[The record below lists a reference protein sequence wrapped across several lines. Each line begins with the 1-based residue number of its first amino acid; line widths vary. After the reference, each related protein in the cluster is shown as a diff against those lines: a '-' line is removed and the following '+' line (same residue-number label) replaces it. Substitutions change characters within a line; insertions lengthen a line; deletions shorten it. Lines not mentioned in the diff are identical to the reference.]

1 MAWLSFACLPTSIT
15 MTLKKR
21 NSTLQN
27 SYFHVHLQYTSTQ
40 SFLHVLCG
48 SCSIIMLYLNQLFA
62 SARID
67 LDNSIIV
74 KLQDDSSMRDVAT
87 DVANEL
93 QVTQNYVVQIRKKRL
108 FDFWP
113 SSGGRPQML
122 TNTHKKICIKVATL
136 GGVDIAT

>member
-1 MAWLSFACLPTSIT
+1 MPPHINHNDIE
-15 MTLKKR
+15 KKEF
-21 NSTLQN
+21 NIAKFIFSCT
-27 SYFHVHLQYTSTQ
+27 VHLQYTSTQ

-67 LDNSIIV
+67 LDNSILV

-93 QVTQNYVVQIRKKRL
+93 QVTQNYVAQIRKKRL
-108 FDFWP
+108 FDF
-113 SSGGRPQML
+113 
-122 TNTHKKICIKVATL
+122 
-136 GGVDIAT
+136 